1 MHHDGHPPYRVDS
14 LNNKLRV
21 FVAAVLDHSAHLPN
35 ICVGMTSPDAKR
47 IIKATWRAIALVPL
61 LSSAFMPQLQLVP
74 SRHIR
79 GKIHFPAC
87 RLSSSQKQGN
97 QADSSAEDLINSN
110 KTIARAGGRRPRTTK
125 SKSKNPD
132 GNGFFVAIRQLAIPL
147 LALSII
153 MRFLFGGGSNDPNM
167 VYYSRSVYQSTTYT
181 RDGNVET
188 TRRENFQSNIPE
200 LVKQSQK
207 KYNND
212 EGIESRG
219 LFDIIDKE
227 MDDEMDS
234 LLYQKW

>member
-1 MHHDGHPPYRVDS
+1 
-14 LNNKLRV
+14 
-21 FVAAVLDHSAHLPN
+21 
-35 ICVGMTSPDAKR
+35 MTSPDAKR

-61 LSSAFMPQLQLVP
+61 LSSAFIPQLVP

-79 GKIHFPAC
+79 GNIYFPAC

-97 QADSSAEDLINSN
+97 QDDSSAEDLTNSN
-110 KTIARAGGRRPRTTK
+110 KTIARAGGRRQRTTK
-125 SKSKNPD
+125 SKSKNSD
-132 GNGFFVAIRQLAIPL
+132 DNGFFVAIRQWAIPL

-153 MRFLFGGGSNDPNM
+153 MRFLFGGGSNDTNM

-219 LFDIIDKE
+219 FFDIIDKE

>member
-1 MHHDGHPPYRVDS
+1 
-14 LNNKLRV
+14 
-21 FVAAVLDHSAHLPN
+21 
-35 ICVGMTSPDAKR
+35 
-47 IIKATWRAIALVPL
+47 
-61 LSSAFMPQLQLVP
+61 
-74 SRHIR
+74 
-79 GKIHFPAC
+79 
-87 RLSSSQKQGN
+87 
-97 QADSSAEDLINSN
+97 
-110 KTIARAGGRRPRTTK
+110 
-125 SKSKNPD
+125 
-132 GNGFFVAIRQLAIPL
+132 
-147 LALSII
+147 

>member
-1 MHHDGHPPYRVDS
+1 
-14 LNNKLRV
+14 
-21 FVAAVLDHSAHLPN
+21 
-35 ICVGMTSPDAKR
+35 MTSPVTKR
-47 IIKATWRAIALVPL
+47 IIKATWRAIVLVPL
-61 LSSAFMPQLQLVP
+61 LSSAFMPQLVP

-79 GKIHFPAC
+79 GKINFPAC

-97 QADSSAEDLINSN
+97 QADSSAEGLTNSN
-110 KTIARAGGRRPRTTK
+110 KTIARAGGRRPRTTT
-125 SKSKNPD
+125 SKSKNSD
-132 GNGFFVAIRQLAIPL
+132 NNGFIVALRQWAIPL
-147 LALSII
+147 FAMSII
-153 MRFLFGGGSNDPNM
+153 LRFLFGGGSNDPNM

-212 EGIESRG
+212 GGIESRG
-219 LFDIIDKE
+219 FFDIIDKE
-227 MDDEMDS
+227 MDNEIDS

>member
-1 MHHDGHPPYRVDS
+1 
-14 LNNKLRV
+14 
-21 FVAAVLDHSAHLPN
+21 
-35 ICVGMTSPDAKR
+35 
-47 IIKATWRAIALVPL
+47 
-61 LSSAFMPQLQLVP
+61 
-74 SRHIR
+74 
-79 GKIHFPAC
+79 
-87 RLSSSQKQGN
+87 
-97 QADSSAEDLINSN
+97 
-110 KTIARAGGRRPRTTK
+110 
-125 SKSKNPD
+125 
-132 GNGFFVAIRQLAIPL
+132 
-147 LALSII
+147 
-153 MRFLFGGGSNDPNM
+153 MRFLFGGGSNDTNM